1 MEHEKE
7 KSFSISK
14 LQVADMLEEM
24 KYGIDFSKWVL
35 EYFLTERPEQEFA
48 IALLCECFAI
58 STKMKIEL
66 EKMLE
71 YSPVITREEGLE
83 ELVLGKQDI
92 SLLETGALTRY
103 FVTQELANFSGI
115 SMQLH

>member
-1 MEHEKE
+1 M
-7 KSFSISK
+7 
-14 LQVADMLEEM
+14 
-24 KYGIDFSKWVL
+24 DFSKWVL
-35 EYFLTERPEQEFA
+35 ERFLVEHPEQEFL

-71 YSPVITREEGLE
+71 YSPVITREDGSEE
-83 ELVLGKQDI
+83 ELILEKQDI
-92 SLLETGALTRY
+92 TLLETGALTRY
-103 FVTQELANFSGI
+103 FVTQELASFGGI